1 MQTHTKSIANVN
13 GGRAMKKQ
21 HCISVDDVLW
31 EMAGENLP
39 MSRSEFIEQQLTLY
53 LQIDDPEAKI
63 VEQITQK
70 EQELNALKQKLCDL
84 RKNKELKMSN
94 KNLFDD
100 AEQEVQLLYER
111 QGEKIGKNQIRKI
124 AKRFNVPVLE
134 FENKILQ
141 KEEYNIYNYMTV
153 EASKMK

>member
-1 MQTHTKSIANVN
+1 MN
-13 GGRAMKKQ
+13 
-21 HCISVDDVLW
+21 
-31 EMAGENLP
+31 
-39 MSRSEFIEQQLTLY
+39 
-53 LQIDDPEAKI
+53 
-63 VEQITQK
+63 
-70 EQELNALKQKLCDL
+70 
-84 RKNKELKMSN
+84 N

-141 KEEYNIYNYMTV
+141 EDYTVYNYMTV

>member
-1 MQTHTKSIANVN
+1 
-13 GGRAMKKQ
+13 MKKQ
-21 HCISVDDVLW
+21 HCISVDDTLW
-31 EMAGENLP
+31 EIAGENLP

-63 VEQITQK
+63 VEQITKK

-84 RKNKELKMSN
+84 RKNKELKMQN

-134 FENKILQ
+134 FENRILQ
-141 KEEYNIYNYMTV
+141 KEEYTVYNYMTV

>member
-1 MQTHTKSIANVN
+1 
-13 GGRAMKKQ
+13 MKKQ

-84 RKNKELKMSN
+84 RKNKELQMSI

>member
-1 MQTHTKSIANVN
+1 
-13 GGRAMKKQ
+13 MKKQ
-21 HCISVDDVLW
+21 HSISVDDTLW

-63 VEQITQK
+63 VEQITKK
-70 EQELNALKQKLCDL
+70 EQELNALKQKLCDI
-84 RKNKELKMSN
+84 RKNKELKMQN
-94 KNLFDD
+94 KTLFDD

-124 AKRFNVPVLE
+124 AKRFNVPVIE

-141 KEEYNIYNYMTV
+141 KEEYHIYNYMTV

>member
-1 MQTHTKSIANVN
+1 
-13 GGRAMKKQ
+13 MKKQ

>member
-1 MQTHTKSIANVN
+1 MQ
-13 GGRAMKKQ
+13 
-21 HCISVDDVLW
+21 
-31 EMAGENLP
+31 
-39 MSRSEFIEQQLTLY
+39 
-53 LQIDDPEAKI
+53 
-63 VEQITQK
+63 
-70 EQELNALKQKLCDL
+70 
-84 RKNKELKMSN
+84 N

-141 KEEYNIYNYMTV
+141 KEEYTVYNYMTV